1 MENSEEDDEGS
12 YTSSNDTINELL
24 ETQDIIISDL
34 RDEVEVLKARVDN
47 LKAVIVA
54 NLPLHLTEIISNL

>member
-1 MENSEEDDEGS
+1 MENSDEDDEGS

-34 RDEVEVLKARVDN
+34 RDEVEVLKARIDN
-47 LKAVIVA
+47 LKAVVVA
-54 NLPLHLTEIISNL
+54 NLPLHLTDIISNL

>member
-12 YTSSNDTINELL
+12 YTTSNDTTNEPL

-34 RDEVEVLKARVDN
+34 RDEVEVLKARIDN
-47 LKAVIVA
+47 LKAVVVA
-54 NLPLHLTEIISNL
+54 NLPLHSTDIISNL